1 MLTANDHRKKHQFFL
16 QGKGKKKEEKEKEKR
31 TPPFF
36 GLLSEI
42 NVVNKSLYKEIKLNL
57 SFLE

>member
-1 MLTANDHRKKHQFFL
+1 MLTANDHRKKHQFFCR
-16 QGKGKKKEEKEKEKR
+16 GKGKKKEEKEKEKR

-42 NVVNKSLYKEIKLNL
+42 NVVNKSL
-57 SFLE
+57 